1 MVHPSFS
8 AREFS
13 MANKKFIGHRNN
25 WCSPACS
32 ISHYHS
38 DVLQILVQLFQC
50 CHSCHPFYVLV
61 RHSGFFPAFQIMYWV
76 ELIFS
81 GFKTFNGSE
90 AVYKV
95 STESASFK
103 LCMNQLYKYSQSY
116 LAISHK
122 FA

>member
-1 MVHPSFS
+1 
-8 AREFS
+8 
-13 MANKKFIGHRNN
+13 MANKIFIVHRNN
-25 WCSPACS
+25 RCSPACS

-38 DVLQILVQLFQC
+38 DVLRILVQLFQC

-81 GFKTFNGSE
+81 GLKTFNGSE
-90 AVYKV
+90 AVYQV

-103 LCMNQLYKYSQSY
+103 SCMNQLHKDAQSY
-116 LAISHK
+116 LAISRT